1 MRAGGVRAP
10 SVRQAAAV
18 QLLTVHGAKG
28 LEAPVV
34 LLLDTDGA
42 AARTQTMGMLVDWPG
57 ESSAPRRFA
66 FLASESRP
74 PTCCRGALEAEK
86 QARQREELNGLYV
99 AMTRARTE
107 LVVSSV
113 APHVADAGSWWRRL
127 QSVCRPIPEGEV
139 GGAPQA
145 VRAAADIL
153 RLDVVPPG
161 PGARAMSDAGD
172 VPTLHDEAEGSAQFG
187 QALHRLLECWPHGEA
202 ACPPALRQRVAREF
216 RLTGHA
222 LDDAAAMAA
231 RILRGEGAWAWD
243 PDSVDWAE
251 NEVELHHAGQLLRLD
266 RLVRQREGGVWWV
279 LDYKSAAQ
287 PERDAALLAQMQ
299 RYRRAV
305 AAIHPGASVQ
315 VAFLT
320 GQGRLVVV
328 D

>member
-1 MRAGGVRAP
+1 
-10 SVRQAAAV
+10 
-18 QLLTVHGAKG
+18 
-28 LEAPVV
+28 VV
-34 LLLDTDGA
+34 LLLDTDSA

-57 ESSAPRRFA
+57 ESAAPRRFA

-74 PTCCRGALEAEK
+74 PACCQDTLEAEK

-99 AMTRARTE
+99 AMTRARSE

-113 APHVADAGSWWRRL
+113 APHVPAQGSWWRRL
-127 QSVCRPIPEGEV
+127 QSLCQPISEDEL
-139 GGAPQA
+139 AIDA
-145 VRAAADIL
+145 KAARAETDTL
-153 RLDVVPPG
+153 RLDVVPQGAG
-161 PGARAMSDAGD
+161 PSETPVTVQASSDGG
-172 VPTLHDEAEGSAQFG
+172 EANTQFG
-187 QALHRLLECWPHGEA
+187 QALHRLLECWPLGVT

-216 RLTGHA
+216 RLTGQA
-222 LDDAAAMAA
+222 LEDAAAMAD

-243 PDSVDWAE
+243 PSSVDWAE

-305 AAIHPGASVQ
+305 AAAHPGASVKL
-315 VAFLT
+315 AFLT